1 MQQEILKKYV
11 TNGSPPWPPA
21 ANFPICH
28 SAIITKGRNGLFRS
42 LTSPKTESEGWSLG
56 ENRGSGTNTPVHGFE
71 TSFRDLKRG
80 EVGWEAKGCQQGT
93 SCEKTHF
100 SPQEQDDVRLTAIA
114 LFEDLAALTGRRWKI
129 FFAEEVKKSMI
140 SFLLHLWDP
149 NPKIG
154 AVSRPTGTFTSSFRR
169 AEECALAWSL
179 RTGSQLRGHPL
190 KLSPKRHITSPIRNS
205 IFISF
210 PPFAFF
216 QATGFC
222 CFFHCAN
229 EQLSPSGR

>member
-1 MQQEILKKYV
+1 MQ
-11 TNGSPPWPPA
+11 
-21 ANFPICH
+21 
-28 SAIITKGRNGLFRS
+28 
-42 LTSPKTESEGWSLG
+42 
-56 ENRGSGTNTPVHGFE
+56 NTPVHGFE
-71 TSFRDLKRG
+71 TSFCNLQHG
-80 EVGWEAKGCQQGT
+80 EVGWVAKGCQQGGT
-93 SCEKTHF
+93 SCEKTYF

-154 AVSRPTGTFTSSFRR
+154 AVSRPAGTFTSFFHR

-179 RTGSQLRGHPL
+179 PTGSQLRGLPFGVESEKTH
-190 KLSPKRHITSPIRNS
+190 HFTNS
-205 IFISF
+205 KSYFIVSL

-229 EQLSPSGR
+229 EQLSPPGR